1 MLFFVAVA
9 AVLSYLCVTVD
20 TPLVDA
26 SLIRFDQAVGFAW
39 PSVYHWTGSHAALER
54 VLAVAYESG
63 GWQPVGIPA
72 ISGILG
78 RDEDLADFMLLLTL
92 SSILLLIV
100 STPFPAA
107 SAYVH
112 FNVTDPGTAATV
124 SGFNRLRSGTMR
136 QFDLNAMQ
144 GLVSFPSFH
153 TALGIFFAYVVRRS
167 AVLFPVF
174 AVLNATM

>member
-1 MLFFVAVA
+1 
-9 AVLSYLCVTVD
+9 
-20 TPLVDA
+20 
-26 SLIRFDQAVGFAW
+26 
-39 PSVYHWTGSHAALER
+39 
-54 VLAVAYESG
+54 
-63 GWQPVGIPA
+63 
-72 ISGILG
+72 
-78 RDEDLADFMLLLTL
+78 MLLLTL

-153 TALGIFFAYVVRRS
+153 TALGIFSRTWCAEVRCCS
-167 AVLFPVF
+167 PCSLC
-174 AVLNATM
+174 